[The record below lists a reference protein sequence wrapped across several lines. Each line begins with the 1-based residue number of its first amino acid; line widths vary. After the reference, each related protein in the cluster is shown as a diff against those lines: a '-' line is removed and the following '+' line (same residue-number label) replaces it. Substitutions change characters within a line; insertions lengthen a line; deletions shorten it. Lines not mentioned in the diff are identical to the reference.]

1 MLCQEAVVTKKFSL
15 LVIIFR
21 VDQGTVAL
29 AANEALVVPVAL
41 SVKHQVLDV
50 NGQVATFADLSHRF
64 NL

>member
-15 LVIIFR
+15 LIIIFR
-21 VDQGTVAL
+21 IDQGTVAL

>member
-21 VDQGTVAL
+21 IDQGTVAL

-50 NGQVATFADLSHRF
+50 NGQVTTFADLSHRF

>member
-15 LVIIFR
+15 LVIISR

-50 NGQVATFADLSHRF
+50 NGQVTTFADLSHRF
-64 NL
+64 SL

>member
-29 AANEALVVPVAL
+29 VANEALVVPVAL

-50 NGQVATFADLSHRF
+50 NGQVTTFADLSHRF
-64 NL
+64 SL

>member
-29 AANEALVVPVAL
+29 VANEALVVPVAL

>member
-21 VDQGTVAL
+21 IDQGTVAL

-50 NGQVATFADLSHRF
+50 NGQVTTFADLSHRF
-64 NL
+64 SL

>member
-21 VDQGTVAL
+21 IDQGTVAL